1 MKLGHE
7 RASALT
13 DGGMQIF
20 IRDSGEPLLWDRSWY
35 EVALEVTLLPSI
47 RSLILGETI
56 LWNKN
61 T

>member
-20 IRDSGEPLLWDRSWY
+20 IRDSGQPLLWDRSWY
-35 EVALEVTLLPSI
+35 EVALEVKSPQP
-47 RSLILGETI
+47 EV
-56 LWNKN
+56 
-61 T
+61 

>member
-13 DGGMQIF
+13 DGGLQIF
-20 IRDSGEPLLWDRSWY
+20 IRDSGDPLLWDRSWY
-35 EVALEVTLLPSI
+35 ELALEVPNDTL
-47 RSLILGETI
+47 RNLIVGETF
-56 LWNKN
+56 LRNKN